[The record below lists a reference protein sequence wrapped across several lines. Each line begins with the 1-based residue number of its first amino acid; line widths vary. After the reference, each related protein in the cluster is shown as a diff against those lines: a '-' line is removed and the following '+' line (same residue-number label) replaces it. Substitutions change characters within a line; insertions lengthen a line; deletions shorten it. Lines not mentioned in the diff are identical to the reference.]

1 MKVIIK
7 YKKVNRLKYISHLD
21 TIRLLQRA
29 LRRAEI
35 KVIYSEGY
43 NPHPKFSFAMPLS
56 LGIETYGD
64 YIEIEVDDSE
74 DYQSI
79 KDRLNQVL
87 PKDFEVVIVEKSNYD
102 KTLSA
107 RLKNVIYTIDIK
119 NEIDDTSKVANIIE
133 NFFKEEQIV
142 ERIKKK
148 KRKKKV
154 KKFDSRKFIEKIE
167 IIKKDNNRIKLK
179 IYGIFSNEG
188 TVKME
193 ELVEVLKKLTLD
205 IKNYK
210 IIREDMIFEE

>member
-29 LRRAEI
+29 LRRAEV
-35 KVIYSEGY
+35 KVVYSEGY

-56 LGIETYGD
+56 LGIETLGD
-64 YIEIEVDDSE
+64 YIEIEVEESE
-74 DYQSI
+74 NYKDI
-79 KDRLNQVL
+79 KSRLNEVL
-87 PKDFEVVIVEKSNYD
+87 PEDFKVIYAEKSDNTQ
-102 KTLSA
+102 TLSA

-119 NEIDDTSKVANIIE
+119 DEIE
-133 NFFKEEQIV
+133 NTEKVEKVISDFFKEEQII
-142 ERIKKK
+142 ERVKKK
-148 KRKKKV
+148 KRRTKV

-167 IIKKDNNRIKLK
+167 VVKEDNKKIKLK
-179 IYGIFSNEG
+179 VYSIFSNEG

-193 ELVEVLKKLTLD
+193 ELIEVLNKLTLN

-210 IIREDMIFEE
+210 IIREDMIFEG